1 MIVIKCR
8 MMKVI
13 HGGVRMIEIISEYKQ
28 TNADRIRSMN
38 DEELAKFIES
48 LLPNGIKDN
57 KTNKNILEWLQE
69 IVV

>member
-1 MIVIKCR
+1 
-8 MMKVI
+8 
-13 HGGVRMIEIISEYKQ
+13 MIEIIN
-28 TNADRIRSMN
+28 TNADRIRSMD